1 MINISY
7 IEHTEPLNSDN
18 MWVTL
23 HNWKNTDIS
32 FDNLHKLVG
41 NSNIQYSPYSFSQGK
56 KIAENW
62 NNDKQNLLIFDID
75 EGLNIEDAQKIL
87 NKYTYLISTTKSH
100 NKVKRGIVCD
110 RYRILIPAIN
120 IPKGEIYFSML
131 RLMENTLPI
140 DKQVNTKTGAFLG
153 YSNAEYVYNIGKT
166 YDCKSAVKEAEYE
179 LLQELKRQQ
188 NINRIK
194 YKKVSAGVQINELK
208 QQLTIE
214 ILSDILNDLGFEV
227 IGRRFKLR
235 PNERTASAVIY
246 DYGKIIDYGNGYSDD
261 IFGLLYEMFNMT
273 FTDSIPYIQRYLKE

>member
-23 HNWKNTDIS
+23 NNWKNTDIS
-32 FDNLHKLVG
+32 FDNLYKLVG
-41 NSNIQYSPYSFSQGK
+41 NSNIQYSPYSFTQGK

-100 NKVKRGIVCD
+100 NKVKKGIVCD

-120 IPKGEIYFSML
+120 IPKGELYFSML

-140 DKQVNTKTGAFLG
+140 DRQVNTRTGAFLG
-153 YSNAEYVYNIGKT
+153 YSNAQYVYNIGKT
-166 YDCKSAVKEAEYE
+166 YDCKPAVKEAEYE

-188 NINRIK
+188 NVNRVK
-194 YKKVSAGVQINELK
+194 HKKVTESMKISNIKSEL
-208 QQLTIE
+208 TVE
-214 ILSDILNDLGFEV
+214 ILSDILSDLGFEV

-235 PNERTASAVIY
+235 PSERTASAVIY
-246 DYGKIIDYGNGYSDD
+246 DFGKIIDYGNGYNDD
-261 IFGLLYEMFNMT
+261 IFGLLYEMFDMT
-273 FTDSIPYIQRYLKE
+273 FTESIPYIQRYLKE